1 MIENYDREE
10 RIAIRPDSH
19 MSEARAIALTDA
31 ELQSVDGL
39 AKRIAALAEHQ
50 SSRPQRFRIIKRAD
64 TATLAAGDIGMNQ

>member
-39 AKRIAALAEHQ
+39 AQRIAALAEHQ
-50 SSRPQRFRIIKRAD
+50 ASRPQRFRIIKRSD
-64 TATLAAGDIGMNQ
+64 TATLASGDQE